1 MLKEHTPVWV
11 WDSYWW
17 PAYVV
22 LPALDLDGD
31 LMLVRFENGVTAPVK
46 TAGVRCRDLARP
58 TEPSTSTSALPQR
71 GRMPS
76 QQVSAN
82 VLAVAALADVKSS
95 RGFI

>member
-11 WDSYWW
+11 WDGYWW
-17 PAYVV
+17 PASVV
-22 LPALDLDGD
+22 LPALDLDSD

-46 TAGVRCRDLARP
+46 AAGVRCREFARP
-58 TEPSTSTSALPQR
+58 TEWSTAQSGLPEP

-82 VLAVAALADVKSS
+82 VLAVAAPVDVKSR
-95 RGFI
+95 RGFT